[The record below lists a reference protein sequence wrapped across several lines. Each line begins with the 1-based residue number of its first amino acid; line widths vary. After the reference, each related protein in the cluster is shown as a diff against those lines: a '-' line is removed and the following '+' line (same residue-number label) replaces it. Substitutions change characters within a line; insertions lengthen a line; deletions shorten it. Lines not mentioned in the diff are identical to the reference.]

1 MLKKLSFGSWLTLIA
16 AVAGI
21 VGVVGMRTSSSID
34 SAYAYKTVST
44 LTVMGVCGVLLCL
57 VAVWTPT
64 RFGNHDILSTF
75 GTVGAIALFMG
86 VVGTMISDRVLMIAG
101 LFSYNSQNMV
111 GWRVFYATVTGVVGF
126 VLGCL
131 LLIIASFMKNAKTAK

>member
-1 MLKKLSFGSWLTLIA
+1 MLKKLTFGSWLTLIA
-16 AVAGI
+16 AVAGF
-21 VGVVGMRTSSSID
+21 VGVVGMRTSSGID

-44 LTVMGVCGVLLCL
+44 LTMMGVCGVLLCL

-111 GWRVFYATVTGVVGF
+111 GWKVFYATVVGAAGF
-126 VLGCL
+126 VIASL
-131 LLIIASFMKNAKTAK
+131 LLIIGAFTKSVKEA